1 MFTISAV
8 TFSSPNTILYL
19 TSTIVNCSGNALI
32 GNVSDFSLWNGDQI
46 IKSNYSH
53 SEGNNTFTLWENS
66 HAEGYKSIALTPNSH
81 AEGGDQLNNIPGGY
95 TIGVGSHAE
104 GVLTTSFGGWS
115 HAEGYQTISYGNGS
129 HSEGKLTTALGNFSH
144 SEGLQT
150 TASGYYSHAEGYKTI
165 SSGIGS
171 HAEGGDQLND
181 LAGGY
186 AIGVGSH
193 AEGINTT
200 SIGIG
205 SHTEGRSTT
214 ASGYGSHTEGSLTTA
229 SAYYSHAEGR
239 ETTASGDYSHTEGYK
254 TIATGRSSHAEGGD
268 QINNIPGGYALG
280 TGSHAE
286 GINTQTGKYGAYLS
300 NPIVNGV
307 ITLNSSY
314 GNVTSG
320 FTSGNTVVIDDRY
333 FNNDIGRSNYTISA
347 VTFSSP
353 NTILYL
359 TSTIVYCSGNAIIG
373 NLSDFTLWNGDQIIR
388 GDYSHAQG
396 ELTWSIGIGSN
407 TKGALNTASGYH
419 SHAEGG
425 ETHSIGS
432 GSHSEGRTTTSVGSF
447 SHAEGNA
454 TTASGGYSHA
464 EGRQTAAIGIY
475 SHAEGGSTT
484 ALGEYSHAEGRET
497 MTSGNYS
504 HAEGYLS
511 TTVGSYSHVEGE
523 RTTAFGRSSHTEGI
537 GTITVGDYQ
546 HVQGMWNVTGDTTQ
560 GAFIVGNGSDNN
572 NRSNLI
578 FAAGN
583 QVNISGKT
591 TTTNFRMTS
600 GATNG
605 YVLTSDNDG
614 NASWKIS
621 EVVGNYLPL
630 SGGTVSG
637 GTSFTSGLSANTIYI
652 TTTPTTDTQTTTQYL
667 TRDSSTG
674 QIKSKTIPGPTVY
687 GLFAQTGN
695 STTISGTTSEL
706 SLIDGGIGTLSVP
719 ENGFNIGDSFRADF
733 GGLMSSKQNDDIR
746 IRIKSGSVV
755 LADSGLQNMDAGT
768 DDVWQL
774 SVNFTIRKIGGPT
787 QAEIVTLGVFHT
799 TKQSNGTQTG
809 FAFNTVNYTTFD
821 TTIPNQL
828 DVTVQ
833 FSSTDSLNKIYS
845 DIFILNKIY

>member
-1 MFTISAV
+1 MSNKRISELPYIDQTKISGNTLVPLVTYYSAVTGTTVHTYVDDFKDYILSGVSGLTEIYVTGGTYSANTITFTNNTGGTFTVTGITVTGTTIMVGDYLPLSGGTVTGSTSFTSGLNSNIISATTYQNLPISGLTAGNNINISGSNGNFTISV
-8 TFSSPNTILYL
+8 TGI
-19 TSTIVNCSGNALI
+19 TSGT
-32 GNVSDFSLWNGDQI
+32 
-46 IKSNYSH
+46 
-53 SEGNNTFTLWENS
+53 TFTGNTSATCINDLYVSNLHGCS
-66 HAEGYKSIALTPNSH
+66 PITIHDSIQFTGSVATGLLSYAEGR
-81 AEGGDQLNNIPGGY
+81 
-95 TIGVGSHAE
+95 
-104 GVLTTSFGGWS
+104 
-115 HAEGYQTISYGNGS
+115 
-129 HSEGKLTTALGNFSH
+129 
-144 SEGLQT
+144 QT
-150 TASGYYSHAEGYKTI
+150 TASG
-165 SSGIGS
+165 
-171 HAEGGDQLND
+171 D
-181 LAGGY
+181 
-186 AIGVGSH
+186 
-193 AEGINTT
+193 
-200 SIGIG
+200 
-205 SHTEGRSTT
+205 
-214 ASGYGSHTEGSLTTA
+214 
-229 SAYYSHAEGR
+229 
-239 ETTASGDYSHTEGYK
+239 
-254 TIATGRSSHAEGGD
+254 
-268 QINNIPGGYALG
+268 
-280 TGSHAE
+280 
-286 GINTQTGKYGAYLS
+286 
-300 NPIVNGV
+300 
-307 ITLNSSY
+307 
-314 GNVTSG
+314 
-320 FTSGNTVVIDDRY
+320 
-333 FNNDIGRSNYTISA
+333 
-347 VTFSSP
+347 
-353 NTILYL
+353 
-359 TSTIVYCSGNAIIG
+359 
-373 NLSDFTLWNGDQIIR
+373 
-388 GDYSHAQG
+388 
-396 ELTWSIGIGSN
+396 
-407 TKGALNTASGYH
+407 
-419 SHAEGG
+419 
-425 ETHSIGS
+425 
-432 GSHSEGRTTTSVGSF
+432 
-447 SHAEGNA
+447 
-454 TTASGGYSHA
+454 
-464 EGRQTAAIGIY
+464 
-475 SHAEGGSTT
+475 
-484 ALGEYSHAEGRET
+484 YSHAEGRET

-523 RTTAFGRSSHTEGI
+523 RTAAFGRSSHTEGI

-605 YVLTSDNDG
+605 YVLTSDGNG

-674 QIKSKTIPGPTVY
+674 QIKTKVIPGPTVY

-706 SLIDGGIGTLSVP
+706 SIIDGGIGTLSVP
-719 ENGFNIGDSFRADF
+719 ANGFNIGDSFRADF

-768 DDVWQL
+768 NDVWQL

-799 TKQSNGTQTG
+799 TKQSNGAQTG
-809 FAFNTVNYTTFD
+809 FAFNTVNNTTFD

-833 FSSTDSLNKIYS
+833 FSSTDPLNKIYS
-845 DIFILNKIY
+845 DIFVLNKIY